1 MNIFFKMKKFYVI
14 FLLFTGLAALAQI
27 NGATPAPV
35 AIQSFRTGMSAG
47 SIYAGVAQ
55 VNITPPV
62 GYSHYRGVSTGVHD
76 SLYAKAI
83 VFGKGDQRFAL
94 VVCDLLY
101 MDINVT
107 KKARS
112 LASDKTGISYL
123 NIMIAATHNHTGPS
137 YNSYID
143 ELNKNLRPASYVAP
157 KTENGKD
164 YPDWLAQRIA
174 QAIIDANN
182 SSTLVTIETGT
193 KSVGGI
199 AFNRRSVL
207 KDGTVRMNAGVG
219 NPDII
224 GPAGPVDSTLGMLL
238 VRRAS
243 DNKPI
248 ACVSN
253 FGLHADTFGG
263 TEFSADYPG
272 FLANALEEE
281 FGKDF
286 ISIFGNGPCGDINHI
301 NVQRGSKKLSSKE
314 IGDKLAL
321 AIKEDIPKLKKIKGS
336 LFAARSEFVYVPLQ
350 QYSEKEIEW
359 ALSRDQKDSFY
370 HENPYSFYHENSFLT
385 IRRAVKIWHLYDMQR
400 RGEAIPPT
408 IGNGLW
414 ILPLEVQVFRIG
426 DDAVIVGLPGEV
438 FTELGMAIKK
448 ASPFKITLVIE
459 CTNRLLP
466 YVPTEQA
473 YKKGG
478 YEQINSRLVPGGGE
492 MMVHT
497 AVRLLNDISTI
508 KEK

>member
-1 MNIFFKMKKFYVI
+1 MKKFYVV
-14 FLLFTGLAALAQI
+14 FLLFVEFAASAQI
-27 NGATPAPV
+27 NSVAPALV
-35 AIQSFRTGMSAG
+35 AANSLSAEAFEG
-47 SIYAGVAQ
+47 SVYAGVAQ
-55 VNITPPV
+55 INITPPV

-83 VFGKGDQRFAL
+83 VFGKGHQRFAL

-112 LASDKTGISYL
+112 LASENTGIPYL

-143 ELNKNLRPASYVAP
+143 ELNRNLRPTSYIAP
-157 KTENGKD
+157 KTDNGED

-174 QAIIDANN
+174 QSVIDANN
-182 SSTLVTIETGT
+182 GSMLVTIETGT
-193 KSVGGI
+193 KSVGGL

-219 NPDII
+219 NPDILS
-224 GPAGPVDSTLGMLL
+224 PAGPVDSTLGMLL

-243 DNKPI
+243 NNKPI

-272 FLANALEEE
+272 VLANVLQEE

-286 ISIFGNGPCGDINHI
+286 ISIFGNGPCGDINHV
-301 NVQRGSKKLSSKE
+301 NVKRGSKRPSSQE
-314 IGDKLAL
+314 IGDKLAF
-321 AIKEDIPKLKKIKGS
+321 AIKEEIPKLKKIKSS
-336 LFAARSEFVYVPLQ
+336 LFVARSEFVYVPLQ
-350 QYSEKEIEW
+350 QYSKKELEW
-359 ALSRDQKDSFY
+359 ALSRNQKDSFY
-370 HENPYSFYHENSFLT
+370 HENPYSFYHESSFLT

-408 IGNGLW
+408 IGTDPW
-414 ILPLEVQVFRIG
+414 TLPLEVQVFRIG

-438 FTELGMAIKK
+438 FTELSMAIKK
-448 ASPFKITLVIE
+448 ASPFKTTLVVE

-473 YKKGG
+473 YKEGG

-492 MMVHT
+492 MMIHT
-497 AVRLLNDISTI
+497 AVKLLNNISTI
-508 KEK
+508 QEK

>member
-1 MNIFFKMKKFYVI
+1 MKKLYLV
-14 FLLFTGLAALAQI
+14 FLVFVGFAGFAQI
-27 NGATPAPV
+27 SRVTPASV
-35 AIQSFRTGMSAG
+35 AGV
-47 SIYAGVAQ
+47 YAGVAQ

-83 VFGKGDQRFAL
+83 VFGKGDQRFVL

-101 MDINVT
+101 MDIDVT

-112 LASDKTGISYL
+112 LASDKTGIPYS
-123 NIMIAATHNHTGPS
+123 NMMIAATHNHTGAS

-157 KTENGKD
+157 KTDNGED
-164 YPDWLAQRIA
+164 YPDWLSQRIA
-174 QAIIDANN
+174 QAVIDANN
-182 SSTLVTIETGT
+182 GSMLVTIETGT

-219 NPDII
+219 NPDILR
-224 GPAGPVDSTLGMLL
+224 PAGPVDSALGMLL
-238 VRRAS
+238 VRKAS

-272 FLANALEEE
+272 FIANVLEEE

-286 ISIFGNGPCGDINHI
+286 VSIFGNGPCGDINHI
-301 NVQRGSKKLSSKE
+301 NVKRGSKRLSSRE
-314 IGDKLAL
+314 LGDKLGF
-321 AIKEDIPKLKKIKGS
+321 AIKEEIPKLKKIKNP

-359 ALSRDQKDSFY
+359 ALSRNQKDSLH
-370 HENPYSFYHENSFLT
+370 HENPYSFYHESAFLT
-385 IRRAVKIWHLYDMQR
+385 IRRAVKVWHLYDMR
-400 RGEAIPPT
+400 RKGEAIPPT
-408 IGNGLW
+408 IGNDPW
-414 ILPLEVQVFRIG
+414 TLPLEIQVFRIG
-426 DDAVIVGLPGEV
+426 DDAAIVGLPGEV
-438 FTELGMAIKK
+438 FTELSMAIKK
-448 ASPFKITLVIE
+448 ASPFKTTLVIE

-466 YVPTEQA
+466 YVPTQQA
-473 YKKGG
+473 YKEGG

-497 AVRLLNDISTI
+497 AIELLNDVSKT
-508 KEK
+508 KQN

>member
-1 MNIFFKMKKFYVI
+1 MKKLYSI
-14 FLLFTGLAALAQI
+14 FLLFAGLAASAQI
-27 NGATPAPV
+27 HSVAPALAVSNLSNAT
-35 AIQSFRTGMSAG
+35 SFES
-47 SIYAGVAQ
+47 SVYAGVAQ

-83 VFGKGDQRFAL
+83 VFGRGDERFAM

-101 MDINVT
+101 VDIDLT

-112 LASDKTGISYL
+112 LAFDKTGISYS

-143 ELNKNLRPASYVAP
+143 ELNRNLRPASYVAP
-157 KTENGKD
+157 KTGDDQD

-174 QAIIDANN
+174 QAVIDANN
-182 SSTLVTIETGT
+182 GSMLVTIETGT
-193 KSVGGI
+193 KKVAGV

-219 NPDII
+219 NPDIL
-224 GPAGPVDSTLGMLL
+224 GPAGPVDSTLGILL

-263 TEFSADYPG
+263 TELSADYPG
-272 FLANALEEE
+272 FIANVLKEE
-281 FGKDF
+281 FGQNF
-286 ISIFGNGPCGDINHI
+286 ISIFGNGPCGDINHV
-301 NVQRGSKKLSSKE
+301 NVKRGSKRPSTKE
-314 IGDKLAL
+314 IGDKLAF
-321 AIKEDIPKLKKIKGS
+321 AIQQEIPKLKKIKS
-336 LFAARSEFVYVPLQ
+336 PLFAARSEFVYVPLQ
-350 QYSEKEIEW
+350 QYSGKEIEW
-359 ALSRDQKDSFY
+359 ALSHNQKDSLF
-370 HENPYSFYHENSFLT
+370 HENPYSFYHESAFLT
-385 IRRAVKIWHLYDMQR
+385 IRRAVKIWHLYEMR
-400 RGEAIPPT
+400 RKGEAIPPT
-408 IGNGLW
+408 IGNDPW
-414 ILPLEVQVFRIG
+414 TLPLEVQVFRIG
-426 DDAVIVGLPGEV
+426 DDAVVVGLPGEV
-438 FTELGMAIKK
+438 FTKLGMAIKK
-448 ASPFKITLVIE
+448 ASPFKTTLVIE

-473 YKKGG
+473 YKEGG

-492 MMVHT
+492 MMVDT
-497 AVRLLNDISTI
+497 AIKLLNDVSTI
-508 KEK
+508 KEN